1 MVTKRIIPCLDCR
14 DGRVVK
20 GVNFQGLQDAG
31 SPVELSLR
39 YQEEGA
45 DEIVILDV
53 GATVEGRQNQLETI
67 RAVRADLAIP
77 LTVGGGVR
85 ELRDIEALLEAGADK
100 VSINTAGVDRP
111 EFIRE
116 ASEAFGA
123 QCTVVAIDT
132 KWTYNR
138 WSVLTRAGRDVRDID
153 TLEWCRQVA
162 ELGAGEI
169 LLTSFDR
176 DGTKEGYDLKLL
188 RAASSAVSI
197 PIIASGGARVA
208 DDLYDAFEAGANAAL
223 AASIFHYD
231 SLHISDI
238 KAHLAQRGVTV
249 RQ

>member
-1 MVTKRIIPCLDCR
+1 
-14 DGRVVK
+14 VK
-20 GVNFQGLQDAG
+20 GVNFQGLKDAG

-39 YQEEGA
+39 YQYEGA

-53 GATVEGRQNQLETI
+53 GATVEGRQNQLDTI
-67 RAVRADLAIP
+67 RAVRVDLAIP

-85 ELRDIEALLEAGADK
+85 ELRDIEALLDAGADK

-111 EFIRE
+111 ELIRE

-132 KWTYNR
+132 KWTGDQ

-153 TLEWCRQVA
+153 TLQWCEEVA
-162 ELGAGEI
+162 RLGAGEI

-188 RAASSAVSI
+188 RAASGAVQI
-197 PIIASGGARVA
+197 PIIASGGAKTAV
-208 DDLYDAFEAGANAAL
+208 DLYDAFEAGANAAL

-231 SLHISDI
+231 NLHISDI
-238 KAHLAQRGVTV
+238 KAHLAGKGIRV

>member
-1 MVTKRIIPCLDCR
+1 
-14 DGRVVK
+14 VK
-20 GVNFQGLQDAG
+20 GVNFQGLKDAG

-39 YQEEGA
+39 YQDEGA

-53 GATVEGRQNQLETI
+53 GATVEGRQNQLDTI
-67 RAVRADLAIP
+67 RAVRVDLAIP

-85 ELRDIEALLEAGADK
+85 ELRDIEALLDAGADK

-111 EFIRE
+111 ELIRE
-116 ASEAFGA
+116 ATEAFGA

-132 KWTYNR
+132 KWTGDR

-153 TLEWCRQVA
+153 TLQWCEEVA
-162 ELGAGEI
+162 RLGAGEI

-188 RAASSAVSI
+188 RAASGAVQI
-197 PIIASGGARVA
+197 PIIASGGAKTA
-208 DDLYDAFEAGANAAL
+208 DDLYDAFKAGANAAL

-231 SLHISDI
+231 NLHISDI
-238 KAHLAQRGVTV
+238 KAHLAGKGIRV